1 MHPSA
6 VSKRSIE
13 TRLVPGDNGSVLVL
27 SMRSLAKLV
36 ASCILYEFE
45 DVILELTGGDCVE
58 VGNDNSL
65 QFSRRA
71 YKLLRL
77 ASLSP
82 RLARTLAPPPSAIEL
97 QRDYELFF
105 PVFNHPH
112 ELYALAA
119 VPNWRKRCRVA
130 ACFIDEVWAHLL
142 PGYLLELL
150 QQFDH
155 VFIGTLHCVEEVGRI
170 VGRPCSYLPLAAN
183 VLRFSPWP
191 DPPVRVIEVCNIGR
205 RSAVTHQALLQLA
218 RARKMFY
225 FYDTVSSG
233 TFNDKQRTFHVENHR
248 EHRFLLAQLLQRS
261 RYYIANRA
269 RINEPQ
275 YTGNREEIPGRY
287 YEGAAAGAVLL
298 GEAPATPEFVRQ
310 FDWPDAVIHL
320 PFDSPDIE
328 DILTQLHRDPERLE
342 QISRRNVHFA
352 AHRHDWVY
360 RLQTVLATLGLP
372 PTPAM
377 QQREKHLKLVADFAM
392 QDGRAAS

>member
-1 MHPSA
+1 M
-6 VSKRSIE
+6 SKRSIE

-58 VGNDNSL
+58 VGNDKAL

-71 YKLLRL
+71 YKMLRL
-77 ASLSP
+77 ASRSP
-82 RLARTLAPPPSAIEL
+82 RLARTLAPPPSAVEL
-97 QRDYELFF
+97 RRDYELFF

-218 RARKMFY
+218 SARKMFY

-233 TFNDKQRTFHVENHR
+233 TFNDKQRTFHIENHR
-248 EHRFLLAQLLQRS
+248 EHRYLLAQLLQRS

-352 AHRHDWVY
+352 AHRHDWVH

-377 QQREKHLKLVADFAM
+377 QQREKQLTLVAAFAM